1 MPKTSVFEAEEDMA
15 KVFYEIDAIEQVVGA
30 VLDRIEL
37 SSDLTFYNLY
47 IVRWRDAD
55 TFVFPR

>member
-1 MPKTSVFEAEEDMA
+1 MKTSVFEAEDKA
-15 KVFYEIDAIEQVVGA
+15 NVIYKIHAIQQLVGA
-30 VLDRIEL
+30 VLDRNEL

>member
-1 MPKTSVFEAEEDMA
+1 MIKASVFEAEDEA
-15 KVFYEIDAIEQVVGA
+15 KVFYKIHAIQQLVGA
-30 VLDRIEL
+30 VLDRNEL

>member
-1 MPKTSVFEAEEDMA
+1 MMKTSVFEAEVKA
-15 KVFYEIDAIEQVVGA
+15 KVFYKIHAIEQLVGA
-30 VLDRIEL
+30 VLDRNEL